1 MGVVGLFFLLLLNK
15 IIFLNNFRL
24 NAERRDSKLYTEKFQ
39 CVPEVGSFKIPLKIS
54 ISKLF
59 EKINHL

>member
-39 CVPEVGSFKIPLKIS
+39 CVPEVGFFKFL
-54 ISKLF
+54 
-59 EKINHL
+59 